1 MANSRHGPFVALG
14 RRLEGVPE
22 VMTLGVRANFADY
35 APSEQNLLRSSNVIL
50 YPTRN
55 YAQYFATM
63 GKRTFPSL
71 ETHLYADEKIKQ
83 STLFQLLQLPHPRTR
98 VYYRL
103 HHDHILDDFE
113 FPFVAKVARASAQ
126 GRGIFKVQDEAALE
140 KYLRTNPIAY
150 IQEYLP
156 HRRDLRV
163 ILINYEP
170 VVAYWRLNP
179 PGEFRTNLLQGG
191 SIQFDAVPRNA
202 IELAQAVA
210 RKCRFDDV
218 GLDFIECEGAWYVI
232 EANMLY
238 GRQGLRLKGLDL
250 KEIIRA
256 KLLSGELITKTRK
269 NENTKKNRD
278 ENYPIHDSQ

>member
-1 MANSRHGPFVALG
+1 MRNSRHTPYVALG

-35 APSEQNLLRSSNVIL
+35 APGEQDLIRSSNVIL

-55 YAQYFATM
+55 YAQHFATM
-63 GKRTFPSL
+63 GKRIFPSL

-83 STLFQLLQLPHPRTR
+83 STLFQLMQLPHPRTM
-98 VYYRL
+98 VYYHL

-113 FPFVAKVARASAQ
+113 FPFVAKVARASSQ
-126 GRGIFKVQDEAALE
+126 GRGVFKIQDEIALRN
-140 KYLRTNPIAY
+140 YLRTNAIAY

-156 HRRDLRV
+156 HRRVLRV
-163 ILINYEP
+163 VLINYEP
-170 VVAYWRLNP
+170 VVAYWRQNP
-179 PGEFRTNLLQGG
+179 PGDFRSNLLQGG
-191 SIQFDAVPRNA
+191 MIQFDVVPRGA
-202 IELAQAVA
+202 IELAQTVA
-210 RKCRFDDV
+210 RECRFDDV
-218 GLDFIECEGAWYVI
+218 GLDLIECKGVWYVI

-238 GRQGLRLKGLDL
+238 GRQGLRFKGLDL

-269 NENTKKNRD
+269 NEDTKGNGGEGD
-278 ENYPIHDSQ
+278 PCHV

>member
-1 MANSRHGPFVALG
+1 M
-14 RRLEGVPE
+14 
-22 VMTLGVRANFADY
+22 
-35 APSEQNLLRSSNVIL
+35 I
-50 YPTRN
+50 
-55 YAQYFATM
+55 
-63 GKRTFPSL
+63 
-71 ETHLYADEKIKQ
+71 
-83 STLFQLLQLPHPRTR
+83 
-98 VYYRL
+98 YYHL
-103 HHDHILDDFE
+103 HHDHILGDFE

-126 GRGIFKVQDEAALE
+126 GRGIFKIEDEGALE
-140 KYLRTNPIAY
+140 KYLQTNPIAY

-179 PGEFRTNLLQGG
+179 PGEFRSNLLQGG
-191 SIQFDAVPRNA
+191 TIQFDVVPRDA
-202 IELAQAVA
+202 VELAQTVA
-210 RKCRFDDV
+210 RRCRFDDV
-218 GLDFIECEGAWYVI
+218 GLDFIECDGAWYVI

-269 NENTKKNRD
+269 NENTKKRGDQGN
-278 ENYPIHDSQ
+278 PIHVHL

>member
-1 MANSRHGPFVALG
+1 MENSRHRLYVALG

-35 APSEQNLLRSSNVIL
+35 APGEQELLLSSNAVL
-50 YPTRN
+50 YPTRD

-63 GKRTFPSL
+63 GKRIFPSL

-83 STLFQLLQLPHPRTR
+83 STLFQLLQLPHPRTMI
-98 VYYRL
+98 YYHL

-113 FPFVAKVARASAQ
+113 FPFIAKVARASAQ
-126 GRGIFKVQDEAALE
+126 GRGVFKIQDEVALE

-150 IQEYLP
+150 IQEYLS
-156 HRRDLRV
+156 HHRDLRV
-163 ILINYEP
+163 LLINYEP
-170 VVAYWRLNP
+170 VIAYWRLNP
-179 PGEFRTNLLQGG
+179 PGEFRSNFHQGG
-191 SIQFDAVPRNA
+191 LIQFDDVPRA
-202 IELAQAVA
+202 VLEMARMVA

-218 GLDFIECEGAWYVI
+218 GLDFIECKGKWYLI

-256 KLLSGELITKTRK
+256 KLLSGELMVS
-269 NENTKKNRD
+269 D
-278 ENYPIHDSQ
+278 G

>member
-1 MANSRHGPFVALG
+1 MENKRRGPFVALG

-22 VMTLGVRANFADY
+22 VITLGVRANFADY
-35 APSEQNLLRSSNVIL
+35 APREQDLLRSSDAIL
-50 YPTRN
+50 YPTRH

-63 GKRTFPSL
+63 GRRIFPSL

-83 STLFQLLQLPHPRTR
+83 STLFQLLQLPHPRTMI
-98 VYYRL
+98 YYHL
-103 HHDHILDDFE
+103 HHDNILDDFE

-126 GRGIFKVQDEAALE
+126 GRGVFKIQDELALG

-170 VVAYWRLNP
+170 VVAYWRQNP
-179 PGEFRTNLLQGG
+179 PGEFRSNLLQGG
-191 SIQFDAVPRNA
+191 TIQFDVVPRDA
-202 IELAQAVA
+202 IELAQTVA
-210 RKCRFDDV
+210 RECRFDDV
-218 GLDFIECEGAWYVI
+218 GLDLIECEGVWYVI

-238 GRQGLRLKGLDL
+238 GRQGLRSKGLDL

-256 KLLSGELITKTRK
+256 KLLAGELITKTRK
-269 NENTKKNRD
+269 NENTTKGGD
-278 ENYPIHDSQ
+278 EGNPIHAYF